1 MPAAVRSL
9 TLTLLASTCLLINA
23 QPLGPTAAPALAA
36 GPASAPSGAAFG
48 GYASPYYPGA
58 GQPNP
63 GAPGPPR
70 RALLAAP
77 APAPAALTGAQLSNG
92 AQVLTGAQI
101 AALEAA
107 MHGSPHYP
115 SAGATGA
122 GGQFYKGP
130 SGPPRRAL
138 LAAPAPEVAI
148 TGEQI
153 GAAYAARYGGT
164 YYQPGA
170 NGSP

>member
-1 MPAAVRSL
+1 MAAAARSL
-9 TLTLLASTCLLINA
+9 TLTLLASTCLLIHA
-23 QPLGPTAAPALAA
+23 QPLGLTAAPALAA

-58 GQPNP
+58 GQDIP

-77 APAPAALTGAQLSNG
+77 APAPAALTGAQIG
-92 AQVLTGAQI
+92 AA
-101 AALEAA
+101 EAA
-107 MHGSPHYP
+107 KYGSPYYP

-122 GGQFYKGP
+122 GGQSYKGP

-138 LAAPAPEVAI
+138 MAAPAPEAAA

-153 GAAYAARYGGT
+153 GAAYAARYGGP
-164 YYQPGA
+164 YYRPGA
-170 NGSP
+170 NGNP